1 VPQTIFGDEAIMT
14 SFQIQTFLEDLL
26 SELTIDRVLP
36 KYIFILARGYQQITE
51 GLSELIYTKN
61 RTVF

>member
-1 VPQTIFGDEAIMT
+1 MT